1 MMNIEKIKGLAM
13 QAQAEHIRR
22 IMLANIEGDMRLI
35 EKWDD
40 FRYHLSFFGSF
51 KSCFGSM
58 SDSNVRY
65 WMYKLVKAGIVEDYP
80 GRRSYG
86 VRRWRFPR
94 EVCDKLADEAVE
106 HWKAAGYSQD
116 EKRQA
121 VKVGG

>member
-1 MMNIEKIKGLAM
+1 MNIEKIKGLAM

-22 IMLANIEGDMRLI
+22 IMLANIGGDMRLI

-58 SDSNVRY
+58 SESNVRR
-65 WMYKLVKAGIVEDYP
+65 WMARLVEAGIVEDYP
-80 GRRSYG
+80 GRRPYG
-86 VRRWRFPR
+86 PRRWRFPR
-94 EVCDKLADEAVE
+94 EVCNRLAAEALAYWQAE
-106 HWKAAGYSQD
+106 GYSQD
-116 EKRQA
+116 ETRQA

>member
-22 IMLANIEGDMRLI
+22 IMLANIGGDMRLI

-58 SDSNVRY
+58 SESNVRR
-65 WMYKLVKAGIVEDYP
+65 WMARLVEAGIVEDYP
-80 GRRSYG
+80 GRRPYG
-86 VRRWRFPR
+86 PRRWRFPR
-94 EVCDKLADEAVE
+94 EVCNRLAAEALAYWQAE
-106 HWKAAGYSQD
+106 GYSQD
-116 EKRQA
+116 ETRQA